1 MPMNIATHVDNLN
14 LNVTESVEQIQT
26 QQLFFLGMFGFDCIG
41 DKKHS
46 KDSWKD
52 NKTINAR
59 VINMT
64 PAYQVAA

>member
-1 MPMNIATHVDNLN
+1 M
-14 LNVTESVEQIQT
+14 ESPKHDLKLLT
-26 QQLFFLGMFGFDCIG
+26 MRMFGFDCIEN
-41 DKKHS
+41 KKHS

-64 PAYQVAA
+64 PAYQAAA

>member
-1 MPMNIATHVDNLN
+1 M
-14 LNVTESVEQIQT
+14 ESPKHDLKLLT
-26 QQLFFLGMFGFDCIG
+26 MGMFGFDCIR

-64 PAYQVAA
+64 PAYQAAA

>member
-1 MPMNIATHVDNLN
+1 MK
-14 LNVTESVEQIQT
+14 ESPEHDPKLLVM
-26 QQLFFLGMFGFDCIG
+26 GMFGFDCVG

-59 VINMT
+59 VIGMT
-64 PAYQVAA
+64 PAYQAAA

>member
-1 MPMNIATHVDNLN
+1 MK
-14 LNVTESVEQIQT
+14 ESPEHDPKLLVM
-26 QQLFFLGMFGFDCIG
+26 GMFGFDCIG

-64 PAYQVAA
+64 PATVVVVAA

>member
-1 MPMNIATHVDNLN
+1 MK
-14 LNVTESVEQIQT
+14 ESPEHDPKLLVM
-26 QQLFFLGMFGFDCIG
+26 GMFGFDCVG

-59 VINMT
+59 VISMT
-64 PAYQVAA
+64 PATAVAIAA

>member
-1 MPMNIATHVDNLN
+1 MK
-14 LNVTESVEQIQT
+14 ESPEHDPKLLVM
-26 QQLFFLGMFGFDCIG
+26 GMFGFDCIG

-46 KDSWKD
+46 EDSWKD

-64 PAYQVAA
+64 PATAVAIAA

>member
-1 MPMNIATHVDNLN
+1 M
-14 LNVTESVEQIQT
+14 T
-26 QQLFFLGMFGFDCIG
+26 QNCLLWGCFGFDCIG

-64 PAYQVAA
+64 SAYQAAA

>member
-1 MPMNIATHVDNLN
+1 MK
-14 LNVTESVEQIQT
+14 ESPEHDPKLLVM
-26 QQLFFLGMFGFDCIG
+26 GMFGFDCVG

-59 VINMT
+59 VINLT
-64 PAYQVAA
+64 PATAVAIAA

>member
-1 MPMNIATHVDNLN
+1 MK
-14 LNVTESVEQIQT
+14 ESPKHDLKLLT
-26 QQLFFLGMFGFDCIG
+26 MGMFGFDCIG

-59 VINMT
+59 VISMT
-64 PAYQVAA
+64 PATAVAIAA

>member
-1 MPMNIATHVDNLN
+1 MK
-14 LNVTESVEQIQT
+14 ESPEHDPKLLVM
-26 QQLFFLGMFGFDCIG
+26 GMFGFDCVG

-59 VINMT
+59 VIDMT
-64 PAYQVAA
+64 PATAVAIAA

>member
-1 MPMNIATHVDNLN
+1 MK
-14 LNVTESVEQIQT
+14 ESPEHDSKLLVM
-26 QQLFFLGMFGFDCIG
+26 GMFGFDCIG
-41 DKKHS
+41 DKKRS

-64 PAYQVAA
+64 SAYQAAA

>member
-1 MPMNIATHVDNLN
+1 MK
-14 LNVTESVEQIQT
+14 ESPEHDPKLLVM
-26 QQLFFLGMFGFDCIG
+26 GMFGLDCVG

-64 PAYQVAA
+64 PAYQAAA

>member
-1 MPMNIATHVDNLN
+1 MK
-14 LNVTESVEQIQT
+14 ESPEHDPKLLVM
-26 QQLFFLGMFGFDCIG
+26 GMFGFDCIG

-64 PAYQVAA
+64 PAYQAAA

>member
-1 MPMNIATHVDNLN
+1 MK
-14 LNVTESVEQIQT
+14 ESPKHDPKLLVM
-26 QQLFFLGMFGFDCIG
+26 GMFGFDCVG

-64 PAYQVAA
+64 PATAVAIAA